1 MAKSTFIFSAP
12 EYLIVDTSEAGQD
25 KGKYPPSNITKTG
38 GNNSEVATPEPWIS
52 EIDWRG
58 GGRSDGGD
66 GGDGGNGGDGGDG
79 GDGGSTGGSEGDIQK
94 SN

>member
-1 MAKSTFIFSAP
+1 MYKSIRVFNGFTNLIMAKSTFIFSAP

-25 KGKYPPSNITKTG
+25 KGKYPPSNTTKTG

-58 GGRSDGGD
+58 GGRRWR
-66 GGDGGNGGDGGDG
+66 
-79 GDGGSTGGSEGDIQK
+79 
-94 SN
+94 